1 MAGRL
6 ANCFKSAVVFAYGF
20 LTLILYGLQA
30 VKLGLFFKRPSEKEN
45 LELQLARDR
54 FWNLSKECF
63 GLSHHILTLR
73 SGFKFHYLCN
83 DSPENS
89 AVSQKSLAIF
99 IHGFPDSWAVW
110 RYIVSSSSLQSA
122 ATLVVVDLPG
132 YGGSDTLDKYSATN
146 VLESLTEFII
156 AIRAKYGI
164 DTETGNN
171 QRRTIIV
178 GHDWGCVIST
188 RLAAEAP
195 QLADRFVVT
204 NGPVPGLAAAN
215 IRRLLS
221 SSSKMFKTSIR
232 SPIRSRSTLI
242 KAVRS
247 LWPVF
252 RQLKRSGYIFVMQ
265 LPMSFVKYFGSGGNF
280 SFLKAVHQTSHGDVD
295 FTTRDAAECMAST
308 MGPSTEEC
316 KTRTAAGDE
325 YPVSVKEERALSN
338 FQHMVGYYRD
348 GAALG
353 RWCKSIQTIA
363 DLHSIAGG
371 NELRRI
377 GSGAGLFDDGPT
389 GALKA
394 SSTILW
400 GKADVALDPQI
411 CLDGISD
418 YLVYNSEVVML
429 PRSRHFTPLERE
441 SRVALEKTVE
451 WAVKGEREDIGAV
464 VQACYPEAAV
474 TVRK

>member
-6 ANCFKSAVVFAYGF
+6 ANSFKSAVVFAYG
-20 LTLILYGLQA
+20 LVTLILYGLQA
-30 VKLGLFFKRPSEKEN
+30 VKNGLFFKRPTEKEK

-73 SGFKFHYLCN
+73 NGFKFHYLCN

-89 AVSQKSLAIF
+89 TASQKPLAIF

-110 RYIVSSSSLQSA
+110 RYIASSSSLQSA

-146 VLESLTEFII
+146 VLESLTEFIM

-195 QLADRFVVT
+195 QLADRFIVT

-242 KAVRS
+242 KAIRS

-265 LPMSFVKYFGSGGNF
+265 LPMGFVKYFGSGGNF

-295 FTTRDAAECMAST
+295 FTARDAAECMAST

-316 KTRTAAGDE
+316 KTRTAQCDE
-325 YPVSVKEERALSN
+325 YPASVKEERALSN

-348 GAALG
+348 GAASG
-353 RWCKSIQTIA
+353 RWCKSVQTIA

-377 GSGAGLFDDGPT
+377 GSGAGLFDEGPT

-400 GKADVALDPQI
+400 GKKDVALDPQI

-429 PRSRHFTPLERE
+429 PRSRHFTPLERQ
-441 SRVALEKTVE
+441 SRVAIEKTVE

-464 VQACYPEAAV
+464 VQACYPEAVV